1 MAVTKQKKSEILES
15 LKTLIK
21 WAESIAFTSNT
32 GLTVDDIT
40 GIRIKL
46 READSTITL
55 AKKTLIKLAFKEV
68 YDVELN
74 DDLLPGQIAM
84 VCSNGDAVAGLGKV
98 NEYIKSKAGK
108 EKMEWTGSY
117 FEWEVM
123 DAAATIKIAS
133 MDSRETLL
141 GRLVGSMKSPISGL
155 ARFFDAAAKDLE
167 AKWVDTVGKLEWA
180 EAKTEEAPAE
190 EAKAEKKEEVTTEPK
205 TEEKKEEA
213 PVEEKT
219 EEK

>member
-117 FEWEVM
+117 FEEAMM
-123 DAAATIKIAS
+123 DAEATKKIAS
-133 MDSRETLL
+133 MPSRETLL
-141 GRLVGSMKSPISGL
+141 GRMVGSMQSPIAGL
-155 ARFFDAAAKDLE
+155 ARFFDAASKELE
-167 AKWVDTVGKLEWA
+167 TQGKATIGELEW
-180 EAKTEEAPAE
+180 EKTEAPAE
-190 EAKAEKKEEVTTEPK
+190 VKEEKAPEVKAEVTTEPSA
-205 TEEKKEEA
+205 EEV